1 MVCLEGA
8 VVANTI
14 TRDQLDALRYAV
26 DRKEYHDLLEKYTGI
41 TAVSHIAYSY
51 YDQAGNYLG
60 DGESDV
66 MDLLNAAYIKVDG

>member
-41 TAVSHIAYSY
+41 TAVSHIA
-51 YDQAGNYLG
+51 
-60 DGESDV
+60 
-66 MDLLNAAYIKVDG
+66 